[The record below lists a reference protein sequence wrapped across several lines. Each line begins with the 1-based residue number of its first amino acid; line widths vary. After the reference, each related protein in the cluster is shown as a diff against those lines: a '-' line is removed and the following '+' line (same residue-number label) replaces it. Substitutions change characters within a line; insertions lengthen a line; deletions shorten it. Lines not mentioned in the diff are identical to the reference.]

1 MTLTE
6 YKYIWAVTFLGEDG
20 QTVIAAY
27 FTDKIEADRFCQ
39 KKQFGYCQRVVQH
52 TLWKDDNNVFY
63 TVNYKNADVDK
74 YVHIRNALN
83 KLTEQEK
90 LALDIKYH

>member
-1 MTLTE
+1 ML
-6 YKYIWAVTFLGEDG
+6 I
-20 QTVIAAY
+20 
-27 FTDKIEADRFCQ
+27 
-39 KKQFGYCQRVVQH
+39 VQV
-52 TLWKDDNNVFY
+52 LVQELLVFY

>member
-39 KKQFGYCQRVVQH
+39 KKQFNYCQRIVQH
-52 TLWKDDNNVFY
+52 TL
-63 TVNYKNADVDK
+63 
-74 YVHIRNALN
+74 
-83 KLTEQEK
+83 
-90 LALDIKYH
+90 